1 MNTEKK
7 VEKKES
13 LEKVKTTSAM
23 KMIKKRI
30 KRMSESSTTSCSS
43 EQNVGGVICAKSP
56 EKNAAPKIPA
66 LFGAFAH

>member
-1 MNTEKK
+1 
-7 VEKKES
+7 
-13 LEKVKTTSAM
+13 M